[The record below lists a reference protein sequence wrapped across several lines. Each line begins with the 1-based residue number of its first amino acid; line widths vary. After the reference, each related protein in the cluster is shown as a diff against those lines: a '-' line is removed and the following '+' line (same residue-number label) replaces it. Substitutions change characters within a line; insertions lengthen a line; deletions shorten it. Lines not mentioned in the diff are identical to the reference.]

1 MTLVSIVDTI
11 VIQIIT
17 YYYNT
22 MRQILNISLP
32 MSMVKTIKQEVKEGG
47 FASVSEFIRHLIRL
61 YNTEKLARELKRDQK
76 LIRQGKMK
84 LIEVDSLR
92 DLLDENEDFSDT
104 QVQKAT

>member
-1 MTLVSIVDTI
+1 
-11 VIQIIT
+11 
-17 YYYNT
+17 

-61 YNTEKLARELKRDQK
+61 YNTEKLAMEVNRDSELIKKGR
-76 LIRQGKMK
+76 LK

-92 DLLDENEDFSDT
+92 DLLDENDNFGDT